1 MRYLV
6 TGGCGFI
13 GSHLVDALLAAGHG
27 VDVLDDLSTG
37 HRHNLDPRAVLH
49 VGDVADS
56 RAVTQAAAG
65 VDGVFHLAAV
75 ASVQRCLDEWQRSS
89 AVNLGGTIN
98 ALEAARRPGGR
109 GAPVVFASSAA
120 IYGDAGEVVVDEATV
135 PAPISFYGAD
145 KLGGEQ
151 HARIA
156 AALVGVPSSAM
167 RFFNVYGPRQDPRSP
182 YSGVISI
189 FADRLGKGEGVT
201 VFGDGG
207 QVRDFVFVADV
218 VRHLIAAMMRLH
230 GLNAPRFDVYNV
242 CTGRRTSISELIATL
257 GSVLGM
263 VPRVAHAPA
272 RAGDI
277 RVSIGNPSAARRDLA
292 ISATTTIHDGLAQ
305 LLGQSASRRR
315 AAAG

>member
-37 HRHNLDPRAVLH
+37 HRRNLDPRARLH
-49 VGDVADS
+49 VGDVADG
-56 RAVTQAAAG
+56 AVVDRAAAG
-65 VDGVFHLAAV
+65 VDGIFHLAAI

-109 GAPVVFASSAA
+109 GVPVVFASSAA
-120 IYGDAGEVVVDEATV
+120 IYGDAGARAVDETAV

-156 AALVGVPSSAM
+156 AALVGVPSTAM

-189 FADRLGKGEGVT
+189 FADRVARGEPVT

-218 VRHLIAAMMRLH
+218 VRHLVAAMTRLQ

-242 CTGRRTSISELIATL
+242 CTGRQTSLNELLATL
-257 GSVLGM
+257 GAVLA
-263 VPRVAHAPA
+263 VAPRVTAAPS

-277 RVSIGNPSAARRDLA
+277 RVSIGNPAAARRDLGIA
-292 ISATTTIHDGLAQ
+292 ATTSLHDGLAQ
-305 LLGQSASRRR
+305 LLDRAPMPRS

>member
-37 HRHNLDPRAVLH
+37 HRHNLDPRARLH
-49 VGDVADS
+49 VGDVADP
-56 RAVTQAAAG
+56 RTVAQAAAG
-65 VDGVFHLAAV
+65 ADGIFHLAAI

-98 ALEAARRPGGR
+98 ALEAARRPSGIGV
-109 GAPVVFASSAA
+109 PVVFASSAA
-120 IYGDAGEVVVDEATV
+120 IYGDAGEIVVDESTT

-189 FADRLGKGEGVT
+189 FTDRLGRGEQVT
-201 VFGDGG
+201 VYGDGG
-207 QVRDFVFVADV
+207 QVRDFVYVADV
-218 VRHLIAAMMRLH
+218 VRHLIAAMTRLH
-230 GLNAPRFDVYNV
+230 GLSAPRFDVYNV
-242 CTGRRTSISELIATL
+242 CTGRPITINELIATL
-257 GSVLGM
+257 GAVLGIS
-263 VPRVAHAPA
+263 PRVVRAPA

-277 RVSIGNPSAARRDLA
+277 RVSTGSPQAARRDLA
-292 ISATTTIHDGLAQ
+292 ITATTTIHDGLAQ
-305 LLGQSASRRR
+305 LLAHSAPKRS
-315 AAAG
+315 AAVG

>member
-13 GSHLVDALLAAGHG
+13 GSHLVDALLAQGHS

-37 HRHNLDPRAVLH
+37 HRENVDPRARIL
-49 VGDVADS
+49 VGDVADA
-56 RAVTQAAAG
+56 AVVAKAAAA
-65 VDGVFHLAAV
+65 VDGVFHLAAI
-75 ASVQRCLDEWQRSS
+75 ASVQRCLDEWHRAS

-98 ALEAARRPGGR
+98 ALDAARRPDGR
-109 GAPVVFASSAA
+109 GIPVVFASSAA
-120 IYGDAGEVVVDEATV
+120 IYGDAGDRVVDERTT
-135 PAPISFYGAD
+135 PSPISFYGAD

-156 AALVGVPSSAM
+156 AALVGVPSTAM

-189 FADRLGKGEGVT
+189 FADRLSRGQGVT

-218 VRHLIAAMMRLH
+218 VRHLVAAMTRLH

-242 CTGRRTSISELIATL
+242 CTGRRTTLTELLSTL
-257 GSVLGM
+257 GTVLGIAPD
-263 VPRVAHAPA
+263 VASAPPRP
-272 RAGDI
+272 GDI
-277 RVSIGNPSAARRDLA
+277 RVSIGDPAAARRDLA
-292 ISATTTIHDGLAQ
+292 VAAETMLRDGLAR
-305 LLGQSASRRR
+305 LLAPPSR
-315 AAAG
+315 